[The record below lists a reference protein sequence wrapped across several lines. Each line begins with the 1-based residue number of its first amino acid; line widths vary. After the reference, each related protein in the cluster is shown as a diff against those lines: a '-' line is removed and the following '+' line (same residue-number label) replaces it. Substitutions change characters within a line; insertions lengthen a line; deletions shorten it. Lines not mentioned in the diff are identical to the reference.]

1 MVGKML
7 EDLFVGLLF
16 WGKTRPRSPFFGGK
30 KNSLFSTFRRVGW
43 LGNTCSCYPKKNK
56 KTSNFQPTKDQPPT
70 FFLNEQAPSNS
81 NNASCIRTSHSTSY
95 WNLNMVGGPQQKCSW
110 KLFWMVLLDNWWSGM
125 EKKTRQKKPF
135 SLGLHWPVWSQKIYT
150 TKDLLKRFGCI
161 WLEQTLQPFRKK
173 NPSNT
178 TVPRSSSSP
187 KKNWGG
193 NRKKKL
199 LETTSH
205 LDLHPGR

>member
-1 MVGKML
+1 ML
-7 EDLFVGLLF
+7 EDVFV
-16 WGKTRPRSPFFGGK
+16 RPPFLGENQAHGNFFRGK
-30 KNSLFSTFRRVGW
+30 KNSPFFNFSEGRLVGEH
-43 LGNTCSCYPKKNK
+43 LQRYPKKNTK
-56 KTSNFQPTKDQPPT
+56 KLPTSNPPKT
-70 FFLNEQAPSNS
+70 NDQAPSNS
-81 NNASCIRTSHSTSY
+81 NNASCIRTSHSTSC

-150 TKDLLKRFGCI
+150 TKDPLKRFGCI
-161 WLEQTLQPFRKK
+161 WLEQTLQRFRKK

-178 TVPRSSSSP
+178 TVPQSSSSP